1 MLGREGGFGRV
12 TRRKPQFP
20 AKNVFAPVGV
30 FSPEW
35 TPDMK
40 NGLRA
45 ASHGDGRW
53 KDQKRPTD
61 AIRQVVANEDEA
73 LAGGRWQHPEGSGA
87 TPRDGG
93 RDCRRKKAGQRK
105 QQQKKR
111 GANDEATQFVRVDAD
126 FLDTMRMFRER
137 SRNGRR
143 STVPSG
149 DKLPRE
155 RECGTDKHNPSK
167 GDKRPCKTPGGIWG
181 GTGFPEDMGLSRRL
195 VHG

>member
-35 TPDMK
+35 TPDVK
-40 NGLRA
+40 NGLGA
-45 ASHGDGRW
+45 ASRGDGRR

-61 AIRQVVANEDEA
+61 AIRQIVANENKV
-73 LAGGRWQHPEGSGA
+73 LAGGRWQRPEGSAA
-87 TPRDGG
+87 TRRDGG
-93 RDCRRKKAGQRK
+93 RDCRSQEAGRRK

-126 FLDTMRMFRER
+126 LLDTA
-137 SRNGRR
+137 
-143 STVPSG
+143 
-149 DKLPRE
+149 
-155 RECGTDKHNPSK
+155 
-167 GDKRPCKTPGGIWG
+167 
-181 GTGFPEDMGLSRRL
+181 
-195 VHG
+195 